1 MPLIPWKD
9 EAAVIEA
16 ANNTKMVLGSSV
28 WSNDL
33 DQARRIGK
41 QLEASNVWINAHQE
55 VSPIVPF
62 GGHKESGI
70 GFEGGLDGLK
80 SYCNAQAFY
89 IKKAKL

>member
-16 ANNTKMVLGSSV
+16 ANNTKMGLGSSV

-33 DQARRIGK
+33 VQARRIGE
-41 QLEASNVWINAHQE
+41 QIEAGSVWINTHQE
-55 VSPIVPF
+55 VSPGAPF

-70 GFEGGLDGLK
+70 GYEGGVGGLK
-80 SYCNAQAFY
+80 SYCNAQALY
-89 IKKAKL
+89 VKKNKL